1 MNQTSQK
8 GNLKWSILD
17 QSPWRSPDHKLNLHN
32 ETLVDL
38 KHLNIWLSVFKNLST
53 NMWHFFVVFL
63 VFESLIQC
71 RICSGF
77 YWRCKQSFYVLVLL
91 HQDPQDVG
99 VRQSHIGVDAEVVVA
114 LWILLT
120 HLAAVKQTNS
130 QEGSLPSYLE
140 SFHKGDGQTYF
151 LSYYRRNL
159 TFF

>member
-1 MNQTSQK
+1 
-8 GNLKWSILD
+8 
-17 QSPWRSPDHKLNLHN
+17 
-32 ETLVDL
+32 
-38 KHLNIWLSVFKNLST
+38 
-53 NMWHFFVVFL
+53 MWHFFVVFL

-77 YWRCKQSFYVLVLL
+77 YWRCKHSFYVLVLL

-151 LSYYRRNL
+151 LSYYRGNL